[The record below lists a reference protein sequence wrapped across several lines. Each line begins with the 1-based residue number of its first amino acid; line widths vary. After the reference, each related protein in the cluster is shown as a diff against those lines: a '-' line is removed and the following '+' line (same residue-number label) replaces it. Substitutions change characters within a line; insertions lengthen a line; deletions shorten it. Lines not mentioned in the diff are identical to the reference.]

1 MTQKEEMINELYNIR
16 ECIRRVAEYIR
27 GDSLLDRKAASEIT
41 EDALVSTTEMILK
54 IKHGIWLVEE

>member
-1 MTQKEEMINELYNIR
+1 MINELYNIR